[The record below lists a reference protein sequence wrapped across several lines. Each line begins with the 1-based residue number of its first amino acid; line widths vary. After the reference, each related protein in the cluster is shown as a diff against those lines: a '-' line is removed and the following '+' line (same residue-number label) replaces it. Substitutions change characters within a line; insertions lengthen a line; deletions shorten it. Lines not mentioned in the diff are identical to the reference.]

1 MKRRVVYPGAFDP
14 VTNGHLDVIGRAA
27 RIFDEVIVG
36 VAADTPKNTTFTL
49 DERTA
54 LLEKTCSAFP
64 TVRVVSFHG
73 LLVDWAERMKAVAVV
88 RGLRALSDFEYEF
101 EMALANRKLRA
112 EVETVFLMTR
122 EEYACISSKLVRE
135 IAMLGGPIS
144 SLVPPCVA
152 KALTA
157 KLARKKR

>member
-135 IAMLGGPIS
+135 IAVLGGPIN

-152 KALTA
+152 KALMA